1 MRAEAFELIRLKIP
15 LQTAFGHA
23 AHTREVSDGYLVL
36 AYDAA
41 GRVGLGE
48 VQARSYVTGE
58 DPEQVPELFGALASP
73 LLDRELTHPDLDRA
87 RQAADRKLA
96 CFGGL
101 ELALL
106 DLEAQAQGV
115 PLGEFLGPLGPE
127 LPAGVVIG
135 FEVATADLK
144 KHCAML
150 RFKGRHHHVK
160 VKVGHPEDRARLEVI
175 SQALGGLPL
184 RLDANGEWTADEAVH
199 LLRGL
204 AGIPIHS
211 VEQPVA
217 AADVAGMA
225 RVRRESGLKVMADES
240 VVTLAD
246 ARALFAAQA
255 VDYLYI
261 RLGKVGG
268 LLGARALMKEA
279 EAAGVGCLLGTMV
292 GETGVLSTATE
303 LFGRRVPGFP
313 CLDGKGQN
321 RHLLVADPVV
331 PAQDSK
337 GLGLSVEKSL
347 VLQYGVGSWRYGA
360 PPRGHS

>member
-1 MRAEAFELIRLKIP
+1 MRAEAFELLRLRIP
-15 LQTAFGHA
+15 LKTAFGHA
-23 AHTREVSDGYLVL
+23 AHTREFSDGYLVL
-36 AYDAA
+36 AHDGA

-48 VQARSYVTGE
+48 IQARTYVTGE

-73 LLDRELTHPDLDRA
+73 LLGRALDHGDLHHTRA
-87 RQAADRKLA
+87 QADRKLA
-96 CFGGL
+96 CMSGL
-101 ELALL
+101 ELSLL

-144 KHCAML
+144 KHCTLL

-160 VKVGHPEDRARLEVI
+160 VKVGHPEDRARLELI
-175 SQALGGLPL
+175 SQSLGGLPL
-184 RLDANGEWTADEAVH
+184 RLDANGEWTADEALVV
-199 LLRGL
+199 LGGL
-204 AGIPIHS
+204 AGLPIHS

-217 AADVAGMA
+217 AGDLAGMA

-246 ARALFAAQA
+246 AQALIQAGA

-268 LLGARALMKEA
+268 LLGAQALVQA
-279 EAAGVGCLLGTMV
+279 AQAAGVGCLLGTMV
-292 GETGVLSTATE
+292 GETGVLSAATE
-303 LFGRRVPGFP
+303 IFGRRVPGFP

-321 RHLLVADPVV
+321 RHLLEVDPVV
-331 PAQDSK
+331 PAQDST

>member
-1 MRAEAFELIRLKIP
+1 MRAEAFELLRLRIP
-15 LQTAFGHA
+15 LKTAFGHA

-36 AYDAA
+36 AHDAA

-48 VQARSYVTGE
+48 IQARTYVTGE
-58 DPEQVPELFGALASP
+58 DPERVPEIFEGLVTP
-73 LLDRELTHPDLDRA
+73 LLGQALDHPALNRA
-87 RQAADRKLA
+87 RLAADRKLA

-106 DLEAQAQGV
+106 DLEAQTQGV

-135 FEVATADLK
+135 FEVATSELK
-144 KHCAML
+144 KHCTML
-150 RFKGRHHHVK
+150 RFKGRHQHVK
-160 VKVGHPEDRARLEVI
+160 VKVGHPDDRARLEVI
-175 SQALGGLPL
+175 SQSLGGLPL
-184 RLDANGEWTADEAVH
+184 RLDANGEWTADQAVQV
-199 LLRGL
+199 LRGL
-204 AGIPIHS
+204 TGIPIHS

-217 AADVAGMA
+217 AGDVAGLA

-246 ARALFAAQA
+246 AHALFQAQA
-255 VDYLYI
+255 VDYLYV

-268 LLGARALMKEA
+268 LLGAQALVQAA

-303 LFGRRVPGFP
+303 RFGRRVPGFP

-321 RHLLVADPVV
+321 RHLLEADPVV